1 MLKISKKNYEI
12 VAIWIPIAK
21 IDLKKIVKRKEN
33 IVIQNANIWI
43 EMKIEDILLLST
55 LKKDNRTFSLVIK
68 IDDAKMANTLIEK

>member
-1 MLKISKKNYEI
+1 MLKISKKKYEI

-21 IDLKKIVKRKEN
+21 IDLEKIVKRKEN
-33 IVIQNANIWI
+33 IVIQNANMWI
-43 EMKIEDILLLST
+43 GMKIEDIFLLST